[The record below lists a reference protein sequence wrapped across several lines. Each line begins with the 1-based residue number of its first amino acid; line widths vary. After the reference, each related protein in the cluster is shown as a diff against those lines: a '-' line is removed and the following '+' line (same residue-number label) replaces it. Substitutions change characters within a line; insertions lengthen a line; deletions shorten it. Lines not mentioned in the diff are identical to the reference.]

1 MAKEIT
7 LVGRQIVMAWAAG
20 TRVGS
25 YEIVDVLGGGGM
37 GQVFRVRHTISDRV
51 EAMKVLLSTSAA
63 NQETIDRFTREI
75 RVLAGLSHPN
85 IAALYTA
92 FHHDGQM
99 VMIMEYVE
107 GMNLRQRLAAGVRME
122 EAASY
127 ARQILGALN
136 YAHSRDVIHRDIKP
150 SNIMVMPDGRVKLLD
165 FGLALA
171 MPDQRLTVTGVLLG
185 SMHYIAPEQI
195 SGEASDARS
204 DLYAVGVTLYEL
216 VTGKLPFEG
225 STYPQVIAAHLWQQ
239 LVSPSEINPEIP
251 REFSAVVMKALE
263 KDRRHRWQTARE
275 FLAALESAE
284 LGSARDTQVFT
295 RQGAVSSERGAP
307 VGAAGSAAVWGQGGQ
322 QGASGPGQGVGVR
335 SGGHAPEQLN
345 EIARKLANYVGPIAS
360 ILVKRASSSTQDL
373 QTLVEQVAK
382 EIESEEGRR
391 KFLASVQV
399 QLRGRDFFSN

>member
-1 MAKEIT
+1 
-7 LVGRQIVMAWAAG
+7 MAWTAG
-20 TRVGS
+20 TRIGS

-51 EAMKVLLSTSAA
+51 EAMKALHSTSAA
-63 NQETIDRFTREI
+63 NQETMDRFAREI
-75 RVLAGLSHPN
+75 RVLAGLCHPN

-99 VMIMEYVE
+99 VMVMEYVE
-107 GMNLRQRLAAGVRME
+107 GMNLRQRLAAGIRLD
-122 EAASY
+122 EAISY
-127 ARQILGALN
+127 ARQILAALE
-136 YAHSRDVIHRDIKP
+136 YAHSREVIHRDVKP

-171 MPDQRLTVTGVLLG
+171 VPDQRLTVTGMLLG

-204 DLYAVGVTLYEL
+204 DLYGVGVTLYEM

-225 STYPQVIAAHLWQQ
+225 TTYPQVIAAQLWQK
-239 LVSPSEINPEIP
+239 LVSPSEVNPQIP

-263 KDRRHRWQTARE
+263 RDRRQRWQTARE
-275 FLAALESAE
+275 FLAALEGAE
-284 LGSARDTQVFT
+284 LGKARDTRVFT
-295 RQGAVSSERGAP
+295 QHEVVCSGARVAS
-307 VGAAGSAAVWGQGGQ
+307 AGDAQ
-322 QGASGPGQGVGVR
+322 ASGPPQGKPVA
-335 SGGHAPEQLN
+335 SGTYAPEQLS
-345 EIARKLANYVGPIAS
+345 EIAVKLANYVGPIAS
-360 ILVKRASSSTQDL
+360 ILVKRASSSAQDL
-373 QTLVEQVAK
+373 RALVDQVAG

-399 QLRGRDFFSN
+399 QLCGKDFFSN